1 MTLAAGWATF
11 RPMDKNLSDQGR
23 KSAVSR
29 PGAESGSKSG
39 RETGDIVD
47 LSALDVERA
56 VIERA
61 FRAAAHRYIDTRRT
75 RMSYFSRRH
84 FSFRGAVRMHRAALG
99 GDLVRAPVNIALA
112 LPHLLKMLACSLFER
127 VGWGRAAGWL
137 RRIPTQLQTAVA
149 REIDWLMWTEFLEL
163 PHRSGDRVSDRDA
176 LADLLLAEPEIARAM
191 TAAKD
196 LAAQHRD
203 DTAFNDRL
211 TDSMAR
217 YTGARIAAAEIAT
230 ALASAGVGGLVAQQ
244 LTPTAFTLG
253 PALAAIFAQ
262 QAAIIAFPLGTGLGG
277 AWYALFPAE
286 PSWQL
291 VAGVTV
297 GLLAVSSV
305 LAAFAGI
312 VADPVQ
318 RALGIHRRRLE
329 KLVDSIEADL
339 LDGGPGNFRVR
350 AHYVARLFDFF
361 EAVRLAARAA
371 L

>member
-1 MTLAAGWATF
+1 MSPT
-11 RPMDKNLSDQGR
+11 DQYNP
-23 KSAVSR
+23 VDPPD
-29 PGAESGSKSG
+29 PGA
-39 RETGDIVD
+39 TAALV
-47 LSALDVERA
+47 ALDVDRLA
-56 VIERA
+56 IDRA
-61 FRAAAHRYIDTRRT
+61 FRAAARRYIDTRRT

-99 GDLVRAPVNIALA
+99 ADLVRAPVNLALA
-112 LPHLLKMLACSLFER
+112 LPHLLKMLACALFDR
-127 VGWGRAAGWL
+127 FGWGRAADRL
-137 RRIPTQLQTAVA
+137 RRMPTQLQTAVA

-163 PHRSGDRVSDRDA
+163 PHRSGDRMSDRDA
-176 LADLLLAEPEIARAM
+176 LAELLLAEPEIARAIA
-191 TAAKD
+191 AAKE
-196 LAAQHRD
+196 LAAAHGNNA
-203 DTAFNDRL
+203 AFNARL
-211 TDSMAR
+211 TESMGR

-262 QAAIIAFPLGTGLGG
+262 HAAVVAFPLGTGLGG

-291 VAGVTV
+291 VTGVTV
-297 GLLAVSSV
+297 GLLALSSV
-305 LAAFAGI
+305 IAAFAGI

-318 RALGIHRRRLE
+318 RAFGIHRRRLE
-329 KLVDSIEADL
+329 KLVDSMEADL
-339 LDGGPGNFRVR
+339 LEEGPGNFRVR

-371 L
+371 V